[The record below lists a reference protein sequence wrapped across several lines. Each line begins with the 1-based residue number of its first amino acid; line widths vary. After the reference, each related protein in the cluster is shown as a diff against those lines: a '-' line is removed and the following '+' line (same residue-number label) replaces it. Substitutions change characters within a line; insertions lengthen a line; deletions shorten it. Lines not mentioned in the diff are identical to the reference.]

1 MKPII
6 PIVGAFVLGL
16 GGASFV
22 GMRSAPPPAPPAEH
36 VAAPSPAAPDT
47 AVVPADSGVKAP
59 TQADSTP
66 APMKEDSQID
76 TARPAAERLA
86 GVFAKLAPADI
97 VPLVEH
103 IPDDDLVPVL
113 KRLDLSKTAALLAL
127 LPATRSKAL
136 GKRLLVP
143 TTKAASP

>member
-1 MKPII
+1 
-6 PIVGAFVLGL
+6 
-16 GGASFV
+16 
-22 GMRSAPPPAPPAEH
+22 
-36 VAAPSPAAPDT
+36 
-47 AVVPADSGVKAP
+47 
-59 TQADSTP
+59 
-66 APMKEDSQID
+66 MKEDSQID